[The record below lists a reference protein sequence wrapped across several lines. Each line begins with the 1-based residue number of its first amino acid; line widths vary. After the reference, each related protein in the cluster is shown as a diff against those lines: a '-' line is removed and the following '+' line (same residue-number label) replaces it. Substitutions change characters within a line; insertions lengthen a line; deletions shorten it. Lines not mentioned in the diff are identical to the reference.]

1 MRVGG
6 EARTRTTPRHEQ
18 TTQENVRTT
27 QIPGR
32 PAGRALSVSFYPRHL
47 DILKQRER
55 ELNVPRSILLQV
67 LLEIEC
73 REALLR
79 RELIARLTHTQPGA
93 VAPIERNP

>member
-1 MRVGG
+1 MSKRRKKMFGQPKSQ
-6 EARTRTTPRHEQ
+6 A
-18 TTQENVRTT
+18 
-27 QIPGR
+27 GR
-32 PAGRALSVSFYPRHL
+32 LARALSVSFYPRHL